1 MGLDEGSEP
10 RWSGRARR
18 SRDAR
23 KECDGEETEQLAQV
37 TASGTKTQE
46 QKRARPRLGA
56 PGRMRAH
63 EHVTGVSAAM
73 PRAAG
78 RALRAVPGCPWA
90 PAAGAAGLG
99 RSARTGATGARAP
112 SGPACWDT
120 GLVGREPQRRSAGM
134 GLLAAS
140 PARPRSAGG
149 CALERGRAAQGGK
162 GEAMAQSAQR
172 FTGSR

>member
-1 MGLDEGSEP
+1 MGLDQGSEP

-37 TASGTKTQE
+37 TACGTKTQE
-46 QKRARPRLGA
+46 QKRARPRPGALG
-56 PGRMRAH
+56 RVRAR
-63 EHVTGVSAAM
+63 EHVTGGSAAT
-73 PRAAG
+73 P
-78 RALRAVPGCPWA
+78 RAVPGRPWA

-99 RSARTGATGARAP
+99 RSVRTGATGVRAP
-112 SGPACWDT
+112 SGPARWDA

-140 PARPRSAGG
+140 PARPRFVGG
-149 CALERGRAAQGGK
+149 CTLERGRAAQGGK
-162 GEAMAQSAQR
+162 GEAMAQSAQWFAGGR
-172 FTGSR
+172 